1 MGRLGVSRAF
11 GDKSLKPLVVADPD
25 VLTVTLEDGDDFVVL
40 ACDGLWDVA
49 GIDTVAELVHTHSK
63 DKGLEGVRLLG
74 PRGLCFVRA
83 RGQASLERRG
93 PDARRRRGEGGEGVP
108 AREGHVA

>member
-11 GDKSLKPLVVADPD
+11 GDKSLKPLVIADPD
-25 VLTVTLEDGDDFVVL
+25 VQTLTLEDGDDFVVL

-63 DKGLEGVRLLG
+63 DKGLEGVAQALTTYAVRNGSHDNVTCMVVDTRSVLEHG
-74 PRGLCFVRA
+74 PSTMRT
-83 RGQASLERRG
+83 
-93 PDARRRRGEGGEGVP
+93 GGTTLV
-108 AREGHVA
+108 